1 MKKKIIAHVAGGLT
15 TGGVEAVIY
24 NYFSHMPLE
33 EYELHYL
40 TYTDPNEV
48 EKKRFEDLGFIVHTL
63 PRKKEHFWKAF
74 WAVYRIFKENKVNIV
89 HSHMTLMSFL
99 TSFIGILT
107 GVKVRIA
114 HSHLAQYPTGIKKY
128 IYALFKIF
136 SRVTSTDWFACG
148 VEAANY
154 LYGEKNVKAGRV
166 TILNN
171 AIDLTRF
178 TVEKE
183 VRERIRQKYGLQDS
197 YCVGHVGRY
206 TEQKN
211 HMFLI
216 DIFEEIAGA
225 REDAKLLL
233 VGEGPLMEQV
243 REKIASKNLQDR
255 VIIAGSCTNM
265 QEMYQ
270 AMDVMVFPSLYEGL
284 SVALLEAQAV
294 GLNIFVSDTVTP
306 ELNLTEGIHYLSLKD
321 SPKKWCEAVLEK
333 AGSYVA
339 YDNKQVLAEKNY
351 DIYREAKKLDDFY
364 NAKIAGKQEVK

>member
-1 MKKKIIAHVAGGLT
+1 MSKKIIAHVAGGLT

-40 TYTDPNEV
+40 TYTEPNEV
-48 EKKRFEDLGFIVHTL
+48 EKKRFENLGFTVHTL

-74 WAVYRIFKENKVNIV
+74 WEVYRIFKEYRVNIV

-99 TSFIGILT
+99 TSFIGMLT

-128 IYALFKIF
+128 IYALFKVF
-136 SRVTSTDWFACG
+136 SRITSTDWFACG

-154 LYGEKNVKAGRV
+154 LYGEKNVKKGKV

-171 AIDLTRF
+171 AIDLQKF
-178 TVEKE
+178 QVQPE
-183 VRERIRQKYGLQDS
+183 VRERIRKQYGVDGY

-211 HMFLI
+211 HTFLI
-216 DIFEEIAGA
+216 DIFEEISKVRQDA
-225 REDAKLLL
+225 RLLL
-233 VGEGPLMEQV
+233 IGEGPLMEPV
-243 REKIASKNLQDR
+243 REKIAKKGLQDK
-255 VIIAGSCTNM
+255 VVIAGSCSNM
-265 QEMYQ
+265 NEMYQ

-294 GLNIFVSDTVTP
+294 GLEIYVSDTVTA
-306 ELNLTEGIHYLSLKD
+306 ELDLTEGIHYLSLKD
-321 SPKKWCEAVLEK
+321 SAKEWCDAVLK
-333 AGSYVA
+333 DAKVGVVH
-339 YDNKQVLAEKNY
+339 DNKKVLAEKNY
-351 DIYREAKKLDDFY
+351 DILIETGKLDDFY
-364 NAKIAGKQEVK
+364 NSKTCKG

>member
-1 MKKKIIAHVAGGLT
+1 MGKKVIAHVAGGLT

-74 WAVYRIFKENKVNIV
+74 WAVYRIFKEYHVNIV
-89 HSHMTLMSFL
+89 HSHMTLMSFM

-107 GVKVRIA
+107 GVKVRVA

-128 IYALFKIF
+128 VYAVFKVL
-136 SRVTSTDWFACG
+136 SRITSTDWFACG
-148 VEAANY
+148 IEAANY
-154 LYGEKNVKAGRV
+154 LYGEKNVKAGKV

-171 AIDLTRF
+171 AIDLSRF
-178 TVEKE
+178 KVQEE
-183 VRERIRQKYGLQDS
+183 VRVQIREKYGLQDA

-211 HMFLI
+211 HSFLI
-216 DIFEEIAGA
+216 DIFEEIARERADA
-225 REDAKLLL
+225 RLLL

-243 REKIASKNLQDR
+243 NEKIAAKNLNDK

-265 QEMYQ
+265 HEMYQ

-284 SVALLEAQAV
+284 SVALLEAQAM
-294 GLNIFVSDTVTP
+294 GLEIYVSDTVTP
-306 ELNLTEGIHYLSLKD
+306 ELNLTEGIHYLSLAQ
-321 SPKKWCEAVLEK
+321 SPKEWSSAVLK
-333 AGSYVA
+333 NAVVGQFH
-339 YDNKQVLAEKNY
+339 DNKNVLAEKNY
-351 DIYREAKKLDDFY
+351 DILREAKKLDDFY
-364 NAKIAGKQEVK
+364 SMKIAGKQEAK